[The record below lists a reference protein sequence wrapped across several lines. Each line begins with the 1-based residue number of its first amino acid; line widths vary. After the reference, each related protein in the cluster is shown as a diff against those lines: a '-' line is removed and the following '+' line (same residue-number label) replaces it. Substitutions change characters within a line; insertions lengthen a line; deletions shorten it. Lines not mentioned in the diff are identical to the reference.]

1 MTRHNPRTHT
11 TLPKIPLR
19 PAPRPLAYSG
29 PNTYICQCG
38 REVKARP
45 SDMIAATAAWKST
58 TLHIQNSRPQKNSK
72 APQPPSCGCT
82 GMTVQ
87 AWAGIHRAVLRESAP
102 PNPLADDAT
111 NQTTAP
117 EPIRPTT
124 PTTPTNQTTDPKN
137 DPTRY
142 EYYEN
147 QKCGLLT
154 INHPV
159 NRPTNQPTDQLTGH
173 PTPNQYQ
180 EHPDIDTKKPT
191 KKNPRNETWVCTC
204 TCGTQIAVKLDYIL
218 KQNAACKI
226 TPSCGCIQKT
236 TVRR

>member
-1 MTRHNPRTHT
+1 MTRHNPRPHT

-19 PAPRPLAYSG
+19 LAPRPLAYSG

-58 TLHIQNSRPQKNSK
+58 TLRIQNSRPQKNSK

-87 AWAGIHRAVLRESAP
+87 AWAEIHRAALRESAP
-102 PNPLADDAT
+102 PNPLADGAT
-111 NQTTAP
+111 TQTTAP

-124 PTTPTNQTTDPKN
+124 PTTPTTPTNQTTDPEN

-154 INHPV
+154 INHPI
-159 NRPTNQPTDQLTGH
+159 PQPTT
-173 PTPNQYQ
+173 QYQ
-180 EHPDIDTKKPT
+180 EHPDIDTEKPAKKAI

-204 TCGTQIAVKLDYIL
+204 ACGTQIAVKLDYIL
-218 KQNAACKI
+218 KRNAACKI
-226 TPSCGCIQKT
+226 TPSCGCIQKPS
-236 TVRR
+236 VRR